1 MSGKSRILFSMAVVL
16 VLLLSLNVTPASAG
30 IETNYVTYVVQKGDT
45 LGGIA
50 SKYCTTWQA
59 IYDINKDTIGSN
71 PNRIETGMVL
81 TIPANCIPPVPAAT
95 PVPGSANCD
104 KGPITH
110 ATGTYSV
117 PYYTVAWGDTLS
129 SIGVRFCI
137 PWQDIAKANGITG
150 TSVFAGQVL
159 FIPNGTVTS
168 PPPQQG
174 TTERVYFQSGAT
186 SASRSG
192 VISQGQPKSYILWAN
207 AGQTMSVTTSSSG
220 EPLVISIGN
229 TRGDLLPLSG
239 TNSQINNNVW
249 TVLPASG
256 DYIVTVR
263 PVTPPESPELTFSIN
278 FTIK

>member
-1 MSGKSRILFSMAVVL
+1 MTNKSKILFSLLMILAVM
-16 VLLLSLNVTPASAG
+16 LSISVTSASASSP
-30 IETNYVTYVVQKGDT
+30 TYVTYVVQKGDT

-50 SKYCTTWQA
+50 ARYCTTWRA

-95 PVPGSANCD
+95 PIPGAATCD

-137 PWQDIAKANGITG
+137 PWQEIAKANGLTG
-150 TSVFAGQVL
+150 TTVFAGQVL

-168 PPPQQG
+168 PPP
-174 TTERVYFQSGAT
+174 
-186 SASRSG
+186 
-192 VISQGQPKSYILWAN
+192 
-207 AGQTMSVTTSSSG
+207 
-220 EPLVISIGN
+220 
-229 TRGDLLPLSG
+229 
-239 TNSQINNNVW
+239 
-249 TVLPASG
+249 
-256 DYIVTVR
+256 
-263 PVTPPESPELTFSIN
+263 
-278 FTIK
+278 